1 MDMKSTGLKIWAV
14 VTFIVMITANALA
27 NILPINNIT
36 TGELSDYYANLF
48 APAGYTFSIWGIIYL
63 LLFIYVIYQFFVRS
77 SYEKIISKINIYFI
91 ISSLANTAWIF
102 AWHYQQIF
110 LSLLLM
116 IVILYCLI
124 KIADVLRKEKFSMLE
139 SLGLS
144 APFFVYFGWIT
155 VATIANVVVF
165 LVSINWDGF
174 GIEAG
179 IWTMVVLLVGAIIGI
194 ARSLYDKKV
203 AYTLVLIWA
212 YIGIL
217 SKHISTTGFGSVY
230 PIVIYT
236 LYICLFSFLVTTIYV
251 LVKPA
256 IKK

>member
-1 MDMKSTGLKIWAV
+1 MKNTGLKLWAV
-14 VTFIVMITANALA
+14 VTFIIMIAANVLA
-27 NILPINNIT
+27 NILPINDIT

-48 APAGYTFSIWGIIYL
+48 APAGYTFSIWGLIYL
-63 LLFIYVIYQFFVRS
+63 LLFIYVVYQFFVKPK
-77 SYEKIISKINIYFI
+77 YESTISKINIYFI

-110 LSLLLM
+110 ISLLLM
-116 IVILYCLI
+116 IVILYSLI
-124 KIADVLRKEKFSMLE
+124 KIADILKKEKFSFSENLML
-139 SLGLS
+139 SV
-144 APFFVYFGWIT
+144 PFSVYFGWIT

-165 LVSINWDGF
+165 LVSVNWGGF

-179 IWTMVVLLVGAIIGI
+179 VWTMIVLIVGAIIGI
-194 ARSLYDKKV
+194 LRSLQDRKV

-217 SKHISTTGFGSVY
+217 SKHLSSTGFNSAY

-236 LYICLFSFLVTTIYV
+236 LYICLFAFLVTALYV
-251 LVKPA
+251 LIKPA